1 MTPSIYQVIHRQ
13 EEFAGTF
20 TLRLQVQRK
29 NRTNP
34 PMRFNPGQFN
44 MLYAFGT
51 GESAIS
57 FSGLACGRELEGE
70 GSILIHTIR
79 AQGNVTRAL
88 ECLREGDT
96 LGVRGP
102 FGQGWPLQKAKGKE
116 LLIIAGG
123 LGLAPLRPVIYAALE
138 GRLAANKVR
147 LFYGARHP
155 SELLYREELESWAKQ
170 IEQEISVDHGDGTW
184 PGHIGVITDPLQAAR
199 IDGANTVAFL
209 CGPEIMMR
217 FCIQALLRKGVPAS
231 AISLSM
237 ERNMKCATGLCG
249 HCQWGPNF
257 ICKDGPVFC
266 YEDIRPWLQI
276 RSL

>member
-1 MTPSIYQVIHRQ
+1 MIPSVYRVCQRRV
-13 EEFAGTF
+13 EYPGTF
-20 TLRLQVQRK
+20 TLQLEAK
-29 NRTNP
+29 NGRRHKP
-34 PMRFNPGQFN
+34 PMNFAPGQFN

-57 FSGLACGRELEGE
+57 FSGL
-70 GSILIHTIR
+70 GSGDGKLIHTIR

-88 ECLREGDT
+88 ERLQEGDT

-102 FGQGWPLQKAKGKE
+102 FGIGWPLDTAAGKD

-123 LGLAPLRPVIYAALE
+123 LGLAPLRPVIYAARRE
-138 GRLAANKVR
+138 RLTAREVR
-147 LFYGARHP
+147 LFYGARRP
-155 SELLYREELESWAKQ
+155 SELLYREELAQWSTQLEL
-170 IEQEISVDHGDGTW
+170 ETSVDHGDGSW
-184 PGHIGVITDPLQAAR
+184 PGHIGVITDPLQATQ
-199 IDGANTVAFL
+199 IDGANSVAFL

-217 FCIQALLRKGVPAS
+217 FCIQVLIRKGVPES
-231 AISLSM
+231 SIYLSM
-237 ERNMKCATGLCG
+237 ERNMKCAIGLCG